1 VAPSEGFVNLVV
13 LKIYKKYILVHMKTK
28 KDFWRL
34 IGLSYLLIFS
44 GIFLLYI
51 AEDTQFE
58 IYLLVGVM
66 VLEVSGLIVIWKAL
80 EVFRSLK
87 DKSVYPKQLD
97 FLNKIA
103 IKLYSDKKKSNIV
116 FGAAI
121 TVGVLIGVLVVLYE
135 EGLLF

>member
-1 VAPSEGFVNLVV
+1 
-13 LKIYKKYILVHMKTK
+13 MKTK

-80 EVFRSLK
+80 EVFR
-87 DKSVYPKQLD
+87 
-97 FLNKIA
+97 F
-103 IKLYSDKKKSNIV
+103 
-116 FGAAI
+116 
-121 TVGVLIGVLVVLYE
+121 
-135 EGLLF
+135 

>member
-1 VAPSEGFVNLVV
+1 
-13 LKIYKKYILVHMKTK
+13 MKTK

-80 EVFRSLK
+80 EVFRYLK

-116 FGAAI
+116 FGVAI
-121 TVGVLIGVLVVLYE
+121 SVGVLIGVLFVLYE

>member
-1 VAPSEGFVNLVV
+1 
-13 LKIYKKYILVHMKTK
+13 MKTK

-66 VLEVSGLIVIWKAL
+66 VLEVSGLVVVWKAL

-116 FGAAI
+116 FGVSI
-121 TVGVLIGVLVVLYE
+121 SVGVLIGVLFVLYE

>member
-1 VAPSEGFVNLVV
+1 
-13 LKIYKKYILVHMKTK
+13 MKTK

-34 IGLSYLLIFS
+34 IVLSYLLIFS

-58 IYLLVGVM
+58 IYFLIGVM
-66 VLEVSGLIVIWKAL
+66 FLEVSGIIVIWKAL
-80 EVFRSLK
+80 RVFQSLK

-103 IKLYSDKKKSNIV
+103 VKLYSDKKTSNIV
-116 FGAAI
+116 FGIAI
-121 TVGVLIGVLVVLYE
+121 GVGLLIGVLAVLYQ

>member
-1 VAPSEGFVNLVV
+1 
-13 LKIYKKYILVHMKTK
+13 MKTK

-66 VLEVSGLIVIWKAL
+66 VLEVSGLIVAWKAL

-116 FGAAI
+116 FGVAI
-121 TVGVLIGVLVVLYE
+121 SVGVLIGVLFVLYE

>member
-1 VAPSEGFVNLVV
+1 
-13 LKIYKKYILVHMKTK
+13 MKTK

-58 IYLLVGVM
+58 IYLLFGVM
-66 VLEVSGLIVIWKAL
+66 VLEVSGLIVVWKAL

-116 FGAAI
+116 FGVAI
-121 TVGVLIGVLVVLYE
+121 SVGVLIGVLFVLYE

>member
-1 VAPSEGFVNLVV
+1 
-13 LKIYKKYILVHMKTK
+13 MKTK

-66 VLEVSGLIVIWKAL
+66 VLEISGLILIWKAL

-103 IKLYSDKKKSNIV
+103 VKLYSDKKKSNLV
-116 FGAAI
+116 FGIAI
-121 TVGVLIGVLVVLYE
+121 SVGVLIGVLAVLFE

>member
-1 VAPSEGFVNLVV
+1 
-13 LKIYKKYILVHMKTK
+13 MKTK

-66 VLEVSGLIVIWKAL
+66 VLEVSGLIVVWKAL

-116 FGAAI
+116 FGVAI
-121 TVGVLIGVLVVLYE
+121 SVGVLIGVLFVLFE

>member
-1 VAPSEGFVNLVV
+1 
-13 LKIYKKYILVHMKTK
+13 MKTK

-116 FGAAI
+116 FGVAI
-121 TVGVLIGVLVVLYE
+121 SVGVLIGVLFVLYE

>member
-1 VAPSEGFVNLVV
+1 
-13 LKIYKKYILVHMKTK
+13 MKTK

-34 IGLSYLLIFS
+34 IVLSYLLIFS

-58 IYLLVGVM
+58 IYFLIGVM
-66 VLEVSGLIVIWKAL
+66 FLEVSGIIVIWKAL
-80 EVFRSLK
+80 RVFRSLK

-103 IKLYSDKKKSNIV
+103 VKLYSDKKTSNIV
-116 FGAAI
+116 
-121 TVGVLIGVLVVLYE
+121 LELPLVLVY
-135 EGLLF
+135 

>member
-1 VAPSEGFVNLVV
+1 
-13 LKIYKKYILVHMKTK
+13 MKTK

-34 IGLSYLLIFS
+34 TGLSYLLIFS

-66 VLEVSGLIVIWKAL
+66 VLEVSGLIVVWKAL

-116 FGAAI
+116 FGVAI
-121 TVGVLIGVLVVLYE
+121 SVGVLIGVLFVLYE

>member
-1 VAPSEGFVNLVV
+1 
-13 LKIYKKYILVHMKTK
+13 MKTK

-44 GIFLLYI
+44 GIVLLYI

-66 VLEVSGLIVIWKAL
+66 VLEVSGLIVVWKAL

-116 FGAAI
+116 FGVAI
-121 TVGVLIGVLVVLYE
+121 SVGVLIGVLLVLYE

>member
-1 VAPSEGFVNLVV
+1 
-13 LKIYKKYILVHMKTK
+13 MKTK

-66 VLEVSGLIVIWKAL
+66 LLEVSGLIVIWKAL

-116 FGAAI
+116 FGVAI
-121 TVGVLIGVLVVLYE
+121 SVGVLIGVLFVLYE

>member
-1 VAPSEGFVNLVV
+1 
-13 LKIYKKYILVHMKTK
+13 MKTK

-58 IYLLVGVM
+58 IYILVGVM
-66 VLEVSGLIVIWKAL
+66 VLEVSGLIVAWKAL

-116 FGAAI
+116 FGVAI
-121 TVGVLIGVLVVLYE
+121 SVGVLIGVLFVLYE

>member
-1 VAPSEGFVNLVV
+1 
-13 LKIYKKYILVHMKTK
+13 MKTK

-66 VLEVSGLIVIWKAL
+66 VLEVSGLIVVWKAL

-116 FGAAI
+116 FGVAI
-121 TVGVLIGVLVVLYE
+121 SVGVIIGVLFVLFE

>member
-1 VAPSEGFVNLVV
+1 
-13 LKIYKKYILVHMKTK
+13 MKTK

-116 FGAAI
+116 FGVAI
-121 TVGVLIGVLVVLYE
+121 SVGVIIGVLFVLFE

>member
-1 VAPSEGFVNLVV
+1 
-13 LKIYKKYILVHMKTK
+13 MKTK

-66 VLEVSGLIVIWKAL
+66 FLEVSGLIVIWKAL

-97 FLNKIA
+97 FLNNIA
-103 IKLYSDKKKSNIV
+103 KKLYSDKKTSNIV
-116 FGAAI
+116 FVVAI
-121 TVGVLIGVLVVLYE
+121 TFGLLIGVLVVLLKD
-135 EGLLF
+135 GLLF

>member
-1 VAPSEGFVNLVV
+1 
-13 LKIYKKYILVHMKTK
+13 MKTK

-58 IYLLVGVM
+58 IYLLVGVI
-66 VLEVSGLIVIWKAL
+66 VLEVSGLIVVWKAL

-103 IKLYSDKKKSNIV
+103 VKLYSDKKKSNIV
-116 FGAAI
+116 FGVAI
-121 TVGVLIGVLVVLYE
+121 SVGVLIGVLFVLYE